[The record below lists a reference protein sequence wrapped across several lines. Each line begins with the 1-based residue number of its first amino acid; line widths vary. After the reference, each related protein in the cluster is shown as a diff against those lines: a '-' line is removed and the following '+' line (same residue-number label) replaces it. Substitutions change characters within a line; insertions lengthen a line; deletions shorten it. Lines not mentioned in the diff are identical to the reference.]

1 MKIAILILVIL
12 LGLLCYA
19 LVVASASADRDA
31 HEAYERWKERERHE
45 RLDKKE

>member
-31 HEAYERWKERERHE
+31 HEAYMRWKEKRERHE
-45 RLDKKE
+45 PWK